1 MTLEQYLEL
10 ENRSETHHEYFAG
23 EIFEIEA
30 ASYRHQKIGIQ
41 LLRALDPAVLVKG
54 GEMLFSGTRVATSK
68 EGLYTYP
75 DLVIVCGRPEF
86 WQADPNALFNPK
98 VIIEILS
105 PSSGDYDRGAKF
117 ELYRTIPSLS
127 EYLTV
132 HQDAPFVEHHG
143 KQPDGSWVLRDVRG
157 LGSVVHLESLGAD
170 ISFAAIYAG
179 IELPPPSE

>member
-1 MTLEQYLEL
+1 
-10 ENRSETHHEYFAG
+10 
-23 EIFEIEA
+23 
-30 ASYRHQKIGIQ
+30 
-41 LLRALDPAVLVKG
+41 
-54 GEMLFSGTRVATSK
+54 MLFRS
-68 EGLYTYP
+68 
-75 DLVIVCGRPEF
+75 
-86 WQADPNALFNPK
+86 LFNPK

-132 HQDAPFVEHHG
+132 HQDAPFVEHYG